1 MSDTI
6 LPLSQLPKGAS
17 GTVKYLTAQG
27 QVRRHLLD
35 LGLVAGSRIESIRRS
50 PAGDPTAFNIRGAII
65 ALRNEDADQIFIT
78 IDKTMEGKNECHR

>member
-1 MSDTI
+1 MTDTI
-6 LPLSQLPKGAS
+6 LPLSQLPNGAA
-17 GTVKYLTAQG
+17 GTIKYLTAQG

>member
-1 MSDTI
+1 MSKTI
-6 LPLSQLPKGAS
+6 VPLSQLSDGKSGRVAFLNTKGRN
-17 GTVKYLTAQG
+17 
-27 QVRRHLLD
+27 RRHLLD

-78 IDKTMEGKNECHR
+78 LDKNMEGKNECHR